1 MPETLRKVSCW
12 PANDASGRSSAVA
25 DERTAKVASGWS
37 AASRSYSR
45 RTSASNAGGSGWRLD
60 PGADL
65 GAGGGE
71 RAHVVGVERGEPLG
85 DAPRQAAFGEEGAK
99 RVRRGREAA
108 RHADAGLAQLA
119 DHFAEGGV
127 LAADRLD
134 VGHSQGVESGDEGG
148 RQVGG

>member
-1 MPETLRKVSCW
+1 MVGAEPLVLA
-12 PANDASGRSSAVA
+12 PHLGL
-25 DERTAKVASGWS
+25 ER
-37 AASRSYSR
+37 R
-45 RTSASNAGGSGWRLD
+45 RQRLRLD
-60 PGADL
+60 PAADL
-65 GAGGGE
+65 GAGLGE

-99 RVRRGREAA
+99 RVRRRREAA

-134 VGHSQGVESGDEGG
+134 VGHSQGVEPGDEGG

>member
-1 MPETLRKVSCW
+1 MVGGEPLVLA
-12 PANDASGRSSAVA
+12 PHLGF
-25 DERTAKVASGWS
+25 ERRGQ
-37 AASRSYSR
+37 RL
-45 RTSASNAGGSGWRLD
+45 GLD

-71 RAHVVGVERGEPLG
+71 RAHVVGVERGEAFG
-85 DAPRQAAFGEEGAK
+85 DAPRQAAFGEKGPK

-108 RHADAGLAQLA
+108 RHANAGLAQLA
-119 DHFAEGGV
+119 DHFAEGSV

-134 VGHSQGVESGDEGG
+134 VGHSQGVEAGDEGG